1 MVCFA
6 QGAWKN
12 FYFQILRESYIF
24 YQSDQVVL
32 IVMNP
37 IYEKVSPVWCNTFLY
52 SLKAFSYHSVS
63 ENFLRN
69 IEMRIR
75 RKRILW
81 RGLRNGVHCATN
93 TLVHKNNI
101 KGLVPSFRFYGGKNQ
116 VLRSHKENY
125 RPVALN
131 NNRSQQELIIS
142 EGQTVPYG
150 LLVAINFL
158 RFVWQ
163 VEDFTQSI
171 VSIIYYH
178 LL

>member
-1 MVCFA
+1 M
-6 QGAWKN
+6 
-12 FYFQILRESYIF
+12 
-24 YQSDQVVL
+24 
-32 IVMNP
+32 
-37 IYEKVSPVWCNTFLY
+37 
-52 SLKAFSYHSVS
+52 
-63 ENFLRN
+63 
-69 IEMRIR
+69 
-75 RKRILW
+75 
-81 RGLRNGVHCATN
+81 
-93 TLVHKNNI
+93 
-101 KGLVPSFRFYGGKNQ
+101 
-116 VLRSHKENY
+116 LRSHKENY